1 MTANT
6 VPMPCAYI
14 CAFSYK
20 TLLIRWTIPKTV
32 NRGSQTT
39 RPAHT
44 KSSIA
49 RTLLIE
55 HPKPDTPTTIA
66 ATYII
71 RKTNPRRLN
80 FVIVLFRSL
89 CPLCSLWLNLSPLAR
104 RMRRELPLSVSSL
117 HLLLSLAAA
126 GRITRTARLDSAAR
140 DCPPGR
146 FHRLFHG

>member
-32 NRGSQTT
+32 NRGSETIRTAQK
-39 RPAHT
+39 R
-44 KSSIA
+44 SSIGSK
-49 RTLLIE
+49 LLIE
-55 HPKPDTPTTIA
+55 YPHHDSSTKIA

-71 RKTNPRRLN
+71 RKTNPSRLN
-80 FVIVLFRSL
+80 FVIVLFLSL